1 VGVADNPVTVT
12 IARRVV
18 PGREADFETWADRL
32 TDSASGFPGYLGCGR
47 LKPGAG
53 EGDPQVWHVVYRFAS
68 QEKLDAWE
76 ASAERQHL
84 LDEGAELMETVAA
97 QKVSGLETWFSLPGM
112 LTNPPPKWKMFVVSG
127 LVIYLL
133 QVLEYTVFGQFVTD
147 WPIPVRVLFMSF
159 PVTAIMTWLVMPK
172 ASVVLRR
179 WLYAAD

>member
-1 VGVADNPVTVT
+1 MADNPVTVT

-68 QEKLDAWE
+68 QEKLAAWE
-76 ASAERQHL
+76 ASEERQHL

-97 QKVSGLETWFSLPGM
+97 QKVSGLEPWFSLPGM
-112 LTNPPPKWKMFVVSG
+112 LPKPPPKRKMFVVSG
-127 LVIYLL
+127 QVI
-133 QVLEYTVFGQFVTD
+133 
-147 WPIPVRVLFMSF
+147 
-159 PVTAIMTWLVMPK
+159 
-172 ASVVLRR
+172 
-179 WLYAAD
+179 